1 MANALR
7 DPEVTETAKFV
18 EMFDKLFDCTNFTAG
33 KKARKPFQEPWR
45 REDFMFKVS
54 LVCVPFL
61 IAEST
66 VGTLY
71 HISVAGSRISTISQ
85 KLGE

>member
-1 MANALR
+1 MANALRLSR

-18 EMFDKLFDCTNFTAG
+18 EMFD
-33 KKARKPFQEPWR
+33 QEPWR
-45 REDFMFKVS
+45 REDFRFKVS
-54 LVCVPFL
+54 LECVPFL

-71 HISVAGSRISTISQ
+71 HISVAGRRISTISQ
-85 KLGE
+85 ELGE